1 MSVDS
6 FIPTVWSASLLS
18 GLHKNLVFAQ
28 KGIVNM
34 DYEGE
39 ITKQGD
45 RVKINFVGAVS
56 VFDVTKGEDIP
67 DPEPLDTAATYL
79 DIDQSK
85 GFNFSV
91 DDVDKVQTK
100 GDVIEAAMTEAGYGV
115 RDKADGSIAGLYV
128 DAAAA
133 NLIGSDADPVI
144 PASPEE
150 FYDLL
155 VDLDVKLDEASVPSG
170 GRWCVVPPFA
180 HGLLRKDKRFV
191 GTGSAASDQLLRT
204 GEIGEVS
211 NLRILKS
218 NNVHHTNQ
226 TKYKIM
232 AGYPG
237 AISYADQI
245 VTVEAYRPQKRFED
259 AVKGLHVYGRKVVRP
274 QGLAV
279 LTMNRPA

>member
-6 FIPTVWSASLLS
+6 FIPSVWAAGLLA

-28 KGIVNM
+28 PGVVNT

-39 ITKQGD
+39 ITKMGD
-45 RVKINFVGAVS
+45 VVKINFIGDIT
-56 VFDVTKGEDIP
+56 VFDVERGTDIP
-67 DPEPLDTAATYL
+67 DPEELDTAATSL
-79 DIDQSK
+79 AIDQAK

-91 DDVDKVQTK
+91 DNVDKVQAR
-100 GDVIEAAMTEAGYGV
+100 GDLIEKAMGEASYGV
-115 RDKADGSIAGLYV
+115 RDKADSSIAGLYV

-133 NLIGSDADPVI
+133 NLIGDDTTPIVPTSDTA
-144 PASPEE
+144 
-150 FYDLL
+150 YDYL
-155 VDLDVKLDEASVPSG
+155 VDLSVKLDEANVPSG
-170 GRWCVVPPFA
+170 GRWAAVPPWY
-180 HGLLRKDKRFV
+180 HGLLLKDKRFV
-191 GTGSAASDQLLRT
+191 ATGTAAGDETRRN
-204 GEIGEVS
+204 GEVGEAAGFM
-211 NLRILKS
+211 ILKS
-218 NNVHHTNQ
+218 NNIRHTSG

-245 VTVEAYRPQKRFED
+245 VGVYAFKPEKRFSD

-279 LTMNRPA
+279 LTANKS